1 MFRRIEPGADEIR
14 FLYEGREITAG
25 PGDSVATALLLS
37 GERSLRTTPM
47 SGSARAPYCM
57 MGVCF
62 ECLMEID
69 GVGNRQA
76 CLTPV
81 ASGMQVRRQRG
92 ARDVL

>member
-1 MFRRIEPGADEIR
+1 MFRRVEPAAEVIR
-14 FLYEGREITAG
+14 FVYEGSEVIAQ
-25 PGDSVATALLLS
+25 PGDSVAAALLLA
-37 GERSLRTTPM
+37 GETSLRTTPV
-47 SGSARAPYCM
+47 SGLRRAPYWM

-81 ASGMQVRRQRG
+81 TAGMQVRRQSGSRTL
-92 ARDVL
+92 R

>member
-1 MFRRIEPGADEIR
+1 MFRRIEPAADGIR
-14 FLYEGREITAG
+14 FVYEGREVVAR

-37 GERSLRTTPM
+37 GETTLRTTPI
-47 SGSARAPYCM
+47 SGSPRAPFCM

-81 ASGMQVRRQRG
+81 AEGMQVRRQRG
-92 ARDVL
+92 ARELL

>member
-1 MFRRIEPGADEIR
+1 MFRRIELAADEIR
-14 FLYEGREITAG
+14 FAYEGREIVAR

-37 GERSLRTTPM
+37 GERSLRTTAI
-47 SGSARAPYCM
+47 SGSSRAPFCM

-81 ASGMQVRRQRG
+81 AAGMQVRRQLGPRG
-92 ARDVL
+92 VR